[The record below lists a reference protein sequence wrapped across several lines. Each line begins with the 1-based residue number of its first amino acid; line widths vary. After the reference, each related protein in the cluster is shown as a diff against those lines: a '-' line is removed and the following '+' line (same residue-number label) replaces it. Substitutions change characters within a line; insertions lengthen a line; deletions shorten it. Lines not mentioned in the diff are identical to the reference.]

1 MSQDIT
7 SWFSNPVG
15 ANLFIIAF
23 LLWAVCEAYN
33 TIGLRLWRKTE
44 IIQQNDRGSYW
55 IILLV
60 VWGSMFFSLQA
71 RRLEWGIFQNNLQY
85 LGLGLVFFGIVFRE
99 WAVLTL
105 GGSFRVKVSIA
116 SGQTMVRHGPYRW
129 IRHPAYSGSILS
141 LVGFPLALGT
151 WVGGLVVLI
160 FCLVGYLYRI
170 QVEEKA
176 LLNAFG
182 DEYREYMRHTW
193 RLFPG
198 I

>member
-7 SWFSNPVG
+7 SWFSNPTG
-15 ANLFIIAF
+15 AILFIIAF
-23 LLWAVCEAYN
+23 LLWAACEAFN
-33 TIGLRLWRKTE
+33 TIGLRLIRQPL
-44 IIQQNDRGSYW
+44 IIQRNDRGSYW

-60 VWGSMFFSLQA
+60 VWGSMFFSLLA
-71 RRLEWGIFQNNLQY
+71 RRLYWGIFHNNLQY
-85 LGLGLVFFGIVFRE
+85 LGLGMVYFGIVFRE
-99 WAVLTL
+99 WAVFSL

-116 SGQTMVRHGPYRW
+116 SGQTLVKNGPYGW

-151 WVGGLVVLI
+151 WVGGLAVLV
-160 FCLVGYLYRI
+160 FSLAGYLYRI

-182 DEYREYMRHTW
+182 DEYREYMRNTW